1 MRVSSGWLMRCHGV
15 LRSSRVCSLAFALL
29 LIVALTAVSDAQSR
43 PGRTGGPT
51 IPGLPTRPSSIPD
64 ASTGPNFGPS
74 FLSGKVALG
83 DGSPL
88 TDRVTI
94 QSVCQGTV
102 RNEGHTD
109 SRGYFSLNL
118 GDKTRDLVESIDQA
132 DVPMGGAS
140 LSGRR
145 TAGRDLRNCS
155 LQASLPGFRSEVIEL
170 RGKSLDIGSADVGTI
185 LLHRL
190 SQVEGF
196 TVSVTT
202 ASAPPAARREYEK
215 GQEDAR
221 KGKWDSAG
229 KRFAKAV
236 EIYPKFAVAW
246 CELGRVQ
253 LQQHDEATARNSFAR
268 AVEADSRFLS
278 PHEEL
283 AKLALKAK
291 VWKEVAQE
299 TDALV
304 ALDPVEYPQ
313 YWFYNA
319 AAHYYLGDINK
330 AEQSIQRC
338 LSMDDHHRI
347 PRAEYVLGMI
357 LVKKRD
363 YAGAAAHI
371 GNYIRLA
378 PEAPDVEIAKKQI
391 AELEA
396 SATLVQNQKQ

>member
-1 MRVSSGWLMRCHGV
+1 M
-15 LRSSRVCSLAFALL
+15 
-29 LIVALTAVSDAQSR
+29 
-43 PGRTGGPT
+43 
-51 IPGLPTRPSSIPD
+51 
-64 ASTGPNFGPS
+64 
-74 FLSGKVALG
+74 
-83 DGSPL
+83 
-88 TDRVTI
+88 
-94 QSVCQGTV
+94 
-102 RNEGHTD
+102 
-109 SRGYFSLNL
+109 
-118 GDKTRDLVESIDQA
+118 VESIDQA
-132 DVPMGGAS
+132 EVPLGGGP
-140 LSGRR
+140 LSSRR
-145 TAGRDLRNCS
+145 TAVRDLRNCS

-170 RGKSLDIGSADVGTI
+170 RSRALDMGSADVGTI

-190 SQVEGF
+190 SQVEGL

-202 ASAPPAARREYEK
+202 ASAPPAARKEYEK

-229 KRFAKAV
+229 KRFFKAV

-253 LQQHDEATARNSFAR
+253 VQQNDEATARSSFAR
-268 AVEADSRFLS
+268 AVEADSKFLT

-313 YWFYNA
+313 YWFYNSA
-319 AAHYYLGDINK
+319 ANYYLGDINK
-330 AEQSIQRC
+330 AEQSAQRC
-338 LSMDDHHRI
+338 ILLDERHRI

-363 YAGAAAHI
+363 YAEAAAHI
-371 GNYIRLA
+371 STYVRLA

-396 SATLVQNQKQ
+396 SAALVQSQKQ